1 MLMTLFVPV
10 IITPVPPL
18 TDYPN
23 HLARCYLLA
32 FGDSDRVLGQMFS
45 RQWQIIPNV
54 AIDLILPRLMH
65 VFSPLTAGRIM
76 LVLCL
81 LIPTTGAIAL
91 NYAYFKR
98 RSLWQ
103 IATGFAA
110 YNVLFLMGFMNFAI
124 GIGVA
129 MWGAAAWVRYRESHL
144 WASVLF
150 AAFLSPVLFF
160 FHLFG
165 LCFYA
170 LLICSYE
177 FFIVFVC
184 WTSKGVN
191 IRFALHRV
199 LMFAVTMMAPLLLYL
214 RSPLE
219 KLSFDPVWP
228 SFSRKIYLAFDW
240 ILEYSRLFDLFVATS
255 LVAFLVF
262 CVINGR
268 AFISKAGLVA
278 STTLFCVYLVTP
290 FAFKGV
296 YFVDTR
302 LPVMLGFMMFA
313 AFLPRGLTS
322 NKRYVAA
329 VFFAVLLVA
338 RVSFVSRVWV
348 DSERDLDSV
357 RSVIQV
363 VRPGSR
369 VLVTEVTGNDN
380 PGWYES
386 MPISR
391 RIPEVAPTYW
401 HLASFLLLDRHAFWP
416 NIFADASQQ
425 PIAVK
430 EPYRELQAVHGAL
443 PNYVDL
449 TRHQLAE
456 DVLEHF
462 PFLVEWQQ
470 KFDYVLLLN
479 AEGVPNLSHFLPD
492 RLRLVD
498 SKGIAALFEVRKA
511 DRSAIMPSFIQ

>member
-1 MLMTLFVPV
+1 MLMTLLVPV

-32 FGDSDRVLGQMFS
+32 FGDSDQALGQMFS

-76 LVLCL
+76 LVFCL
-81 LIPTTGAIAL
+81 LIPTSGAIAL
-91 NYAYFKR
+91 NHAYFRR

-103 IATGFAA
+103 IASGFAA
-110 YNVLFLMGFMNFAI
+110 YNALFLMGFMNFAI

-129 MWGAAAWVRYRESHL
+129 MWGAAAWVRYRESHS

-170 LLICSYE
+170 LLVGSYE
-177 FFIVFVC
+177 FFITFVR
-184 WTSKGVN
+184 WSSKGVN

-199 LMFAVTMMAPLLLYL
+199 IMFAVTMIVPLILYL
-214 RSPLE
+214 LSPIE
-219 KLSFDPVWP
+219 KLSLDPVWP
-228 SFSRKIYLAFDW
+228 SFSRKIYFAFGW
-240 ILEYSRLFDLFVATS
+240 ILEYSRLFDLFVAAS

-262 CVINGR
+262 CVMNGR

-278 STTLFCVYLVTP
+278 ATALCCVYLVTP

-302 LPVMLGFMMFA
+302 LPVMLGFMIFA

-322 NKRYVAA
+322 NQRYVALA
-329 VFFAVLLVA
+329 FFAVLLVT
-338 RVSFVSRVWV
+338 RISFVSRVWV
-348 DSERDLDSV
+348 ESQRDLDDV
-357 RSVIQV
+357 RSVVQA
-363 VRPGSR
+363 VRVGSR
-369 VLVTEVTGNDN
+369 VLVADVTGSDN

-401 HLASFLLLDRHAFWP
+401 HLASFVLLDRRAFWP

-430 EPYRELQAVHGAL
+430 EPYRELQAVRSAL

-449 TRHQLAE
+449 TRRQFAE
-456 DVLEHF
+456 DELEHF
-462 PFLVEWQQ
+462 PFLAEWQQ
-470 KFDYVLLLN
+470 KFDFVLLLN
-479 AEGVPNLSHFLPD
+479 AEGVPNLSQFLPD
-492 RLRLVD
+492 RLRVVD
-498 SKGIAALFEVRKA
+498 SRGIAALFEVRKA
-511 DRSAIMPSFIQ
+511 DRSGHDTFIQ